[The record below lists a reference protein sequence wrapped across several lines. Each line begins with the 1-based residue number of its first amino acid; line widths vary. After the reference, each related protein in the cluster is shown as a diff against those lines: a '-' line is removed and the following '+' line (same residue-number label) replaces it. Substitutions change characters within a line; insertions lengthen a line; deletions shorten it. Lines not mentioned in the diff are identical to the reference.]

1 MPRVSAYPMVRVD
14 EALEAILAHAQPLG
28 HETIGLTQARG
39 RILAKNVLADDDLPG
54 MPRSSVDGYAVIA
67 GDDAADFDV
76 LEEVTAGRLAQ
87 AQVSRGTAVR
97 IMTGGTLP
105 RGADAVV
112 MVEEVDETNGRAI
125 LQHRPRRGENVH
137 PPGMDLARGQHVL
150 SSGMRIG
157 AAEVG
162 LLATVGCARVPV
174 FKRPTVAVLATG
186 DELVEPD
193 QTPPPGS
200 VRDSN
205 RYALMAAA
213 EGAGVK
219 VAWHGHA
226 LDDEAAL
233 ERAMREGLHAAGVLL
248 TSGGVS
254 MGTRDLIKP
263 LLEQMA
269 TIHFG
274 RVSFKPGKPLTFATT
289 TDGKLAFGL
298 PGFPVSSLVT
308 FEVFVRPALL
318 KLGGAAN
325 VMRPRVAVV
334 LGHEIR
340 PDSVRPEYQRATVT
354 WEDQHFVARTT
365 GLQSSSRLMSIVG
378 ANALLELSPGDNPLP
393 KGTMVQA
400 LLLAN
405 L

>member
-1 MPRVSAYPMVRVD
+1 VPRVSAYPMVRVD
-14 EALEAILAHAQPLG
+14 EALDTILARAQPLD
-28 HETIGLTQARG
+28 HETVELTEARG
-39 RILAKNVLADDDLPG
+39 RILAHDILADDDLPG
-54 MPRSSVDGYAVIA
+54 MPRSSVDGYAISA
-67 GDDAADFDV
+67 GDDAATFEV
-76 LEEVTAGRLAQ
+76 LEEVTAGRLAN

-112 MVEEVDETNGRAI
+112 MVEEVDEMDGQAI
-125 LQHRPRRGENVH
+125 LHHRPRPGENVH
-137 PPGMDLARGQHVL
+137 PPGMDLTRGQHVL
-150 SSGMRIG
+150 STGTRIG
-157 AAEVG
+157 AAEAG

-174 FKRPTVAVLATG
+174 FKQPTVAVLATG
-186 DELVEPD
+186 DELVEPY
-193 QTPPPGS
+193 QTPPPGLI
-200 VRDSN
+200 RDSN
-205 RYALMAAA
+205 RYALMVAA
-213 EGAGVK
+213 EEAGAR

-226 LDDEAAL
+226 LDDEAVL
-233 ERAMREGLHAAGVLL
+233 ERAMRDGLAAADVLL

-263 LLEQMA
+263 LLDKMA

-289 TDGKLAFGL
+289 AEGKLAFGL

-325 VMRPRVAVV
+325 CMRPRVEVA

-354 WEDQHFVARTT
+354 WEDHHFVARTT

-378 ANALLELSPGDNPLP
+378 ANALLELAPSSDPLP
-393 KGTMVQA
+393 KGTMVRA

>member
-1 MPRVSAYPMVRVD
+1 MVRVD
-14 EALEAILAHAQPLG
+14 EALATILALAQPLG
-28 HETIGLTQARG
+28 HETVGLTEARG
-39 RILAKNVLADDDLPG
+39 RILAADIVADDDLPA

-67 GDDAADFDV
+67 GDDAADFHV

-87 AQVSRGTAVR
+87 ARVSAGTAVR

-105 RGADAVV
+105 HGADAVV
-112 MVEEVDETNGRAI
+112 MVEEVEETNGRAV
-125 LQHRPRRGENVH
+125 LEHRPRRGENVH
-137 PPGMDLARGQHVL
+137 PPGMDLTRGQHVL
-150 SSGMRIG
+150 SAGTRIG
-157 AAEVG
+157 SAEVG

-174 FKRPTVAVLATG
+174 FKRPGVAVLATG
-186 DELVEPD
+186 DELVEPH

-213 EGAGVK
+213 EDAGAQV
-219 VAWHGHA
+219 VWHGHA
-226 LDDEAAL
+226 LDDEAVL
-233 ERAMREGLHAAGVLL
+233 ERAMREGLAAADVLL

-263 LLEQMA
+263 LLDKMA

-289 TDGKLAFGL
+289 TEGKLAFGL

-325 VMRPRVAVV
+325 VLRPRVEVA

-340 PDSVRPEYQRATVT
+340 PDAVRPEYQRATVT
-354 WEDQHFVARTT
+354 WENHQFVARTT

-378 ANALLELSPGDNPLP
+378 ANALLELAPGTDPLP
-393 KGTMVQA
+393 AGTMVKA

>member
-1 MPRVSAYPMVRVD
+1 MPRVSAYPMVSVD

-28 HETIGLTQARG
+28 HETIALTQARG
-39 RILAKNVLADDDLPG
+39 RILAQDVRADDDLPG

-67 GDDAADFDV
+67 GDAAADFDV

-87 AQVSRGTAVR
+87 AQVSPGTAVR

-105 RGADAVV
+105 HGADAVV

-137 PPGMDLARGQHVL
+137 PPGMDLTRGQHVL
-150 SSGMRIG
+150 SAGVRVG

-162 LLATVGCARVPV
+162 LLATVGCVQVPV
-174 FKRPTVAVLATG
+174 FKQPTVAVLATG

-193 QTPPPGS
+193 HMPPPGS

-213 EGAGVK
+213 EDAGAR

-233 ERAMREGLHAAGVLL
+233 EHAMRQGLAAADVLL

-263 LLEQMA
+263 LLDRMA

-289 TDGKLAFGL
+289 DGRLAFGL

-318 KLGGAAN
+318 KLGGATN
-325 VMRPRVAVV
+325 VMRPRVEVA

-354 WEDQHFVARTT
+354 WEDHRFVARTT

-378 ANALLELSPGDNPLP
+378 ANALLELSPGNDPLP